1 MGAKSLSELKEH
13 ALYLIFM
20 GVILVL
26 FWYSIWGIADEFQE
40 YFHKKYNLS
49 KLYFYTIIILVIVL
63 TIGLHP
69 QFLEKL

>member
-1 MGAKSLSELKEH
+1 MGAKSLSEVKEH
-13 ALYLIFM
+13 ALYLICM

-26 FWYSIWGIADEFQE
+26 FWYSVWGIADEFQE
-40 YFHKKYNLS
+40 YFYKNYNVS
-49 KLYFYTIIILVIVL
+49 KLYFHTIIILLILL